1 MRQVF
6 VLGKCNFEWTGWCGM
21 TCPTQGCCMSSGR
34 ECRIP
39 KALWRF
45 GRKEG
50 QQRVVALLAEFQRYF
65 NPSSTLTIVIVPPDA
80 HVPVHCYAYSIFC
93 CRFI

>member
-6 VLGKCNFEWTGWCGM
+6 VLGKWSFEWTGWGGM
-21 TCPTQGCCMSSGR
+21 TCPTRGCCMSSGR

-45 GRKEG
+45 GRN
-50 QQRVVALLAEFQRYF
+50 RVNSEWLLYLQD
-65 NPSSTLTIVIVPPDA
+65 SSDT
-80 HVPVHCYAYSIFC
+80 SIHHLF
-93 CRFI
+93 